1 MPKGSLLILCKGPGA
16 VNVTV
21 PGPWWPL
28 GALGGPW
35 GPLGALGVP
44 CGPLGSL
51 GVAWVGLALLCF
63 ALRYVVC
70 FVLHVLF

>member
-1 MPKGSLLILCKGPGA
+1 MPPGA
-16 VNVTV
+16 PGGRVRAD
-21 PGPWWPL
+21 PGPP
-28 GALGGPW
+28 GALGG
-35 GPLGALGVP
+35 P